1 MLCSCEN
8 CIPNLVAVSSLY
20 ICENPTLRENKS
32 LKPEIALQLKAF
44 GTVHTMDWT
53 REIGKY
59 THTQIQIHTYTN
71 TNTVHTQKNI
81 KQNNKIK
88 TLKKDQTK
96 SSQT

>member
-1 MLCSCEN
+1 MLCMCEN
-8 CIPNLVAVSSLY
+8 CIPDLVAVSSLY

-44 GTVHTMDWT
+44 GTVHKMDWT

-71 TNTVHTQKNI
+71 TNTVHTQNEFI
-81 KQNNKIK
+81 KI
-88 TLKKDQTK
+88 
-96 SSQT
+96 